1 MDQIMIDTI
10 RNRAMECRAR
20 VGVGIDTINEFI
32 VSDIKR
38 AHAFADVVL
47 IGDAEQIS
55 AISTDLAII
64 HSDKPEEEL
73 VRQLIDKKIDAA
85 VRGTLSATK
94 TLGYLKSALRITG
107 LRRLAL
113 LTAADGTPFFLAP
126 VGIDEGS
133 SPSDKIDLVCE
144 GVSYIAR
151 FGITAKVAVLSGG
164 RFEDAGR
171 SEIVDQSLADGEL
184 VAGRLCSLGI
194 DAEHYGILIEDAV
207 RDANFIV
214 APDGITG
221 NLIFRTLTF
230 LGGGDGFG
238 APVLMD
244 LVFVDTS
251 RVKTNLSNAIML
263 ASALAWTADR

>member
-1 MDQIMIDTI
+1 MIDTI
-10 RNRAMECRAR
+10 RSRARRCRAR
-20 VGVGIDTINEFI
+20 VGIGIDTINEFI

-38 AHAFADVVL
+38 AQAFADVVL
-47 IGDAEQIS
+47 IGDAEKIS
-55 AISTDLAII
+55 AISTDLDVV

-73 VRQLIDKKIDAA
+73 VQQLIDKKIDAA

-94 TLGYLKSALRITG
+94 TLGYLKSALGMSR

-113 LTAADGTPFFLAP
+113 LTTADGTPFFLAP

-133 SPSDKIDLVCE
+133 SPSDKIELVCE
-144 GVSYIAR
+144 GVSYITR
-151 FGITAKVAVLSGG
+151 FGIKAKVAVLSGG

-171 SEIVDQSLADGEL
+171 SEMVDRSLADGEL
-184 VAGRLCSLGI
+184 VASRLRALGI
-194 DAEHYGILIEDAV
+194 DAEHCGILIEDAV

-230 LGGGDGFG
+230 LGRGDGFG

-263 ASALAWTADR
+263 ASALTWTADR